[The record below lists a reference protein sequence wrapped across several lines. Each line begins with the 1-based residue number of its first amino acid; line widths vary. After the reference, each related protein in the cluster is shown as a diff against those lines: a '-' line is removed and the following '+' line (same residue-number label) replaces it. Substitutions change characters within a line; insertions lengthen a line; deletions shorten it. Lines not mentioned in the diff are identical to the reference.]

1 MPSCSSHHLTWVSLT
16 LGVGYLFTAGPAKH
30 SQCLDEGY
38 LLTAAIPDIQ
48 RGIAPLGPPVPAR
61 PQLLGLLLPA
71 AGPGLRL
78 GVAPQGH
85 CPWPRARGGF
95 WLSLISDAGCL
106 LRAITGLGRSS
117 SLLWACPKLS
127 SPISLRLM
135 RI

>member
-71 AGPGLRL
+71 TSPGLRL

-85 CPWPRARGGF
+85 RPDLRHGVAPSSRSCAVAAWHSGQ
-95 WLSLISDAGCL
+95 LSLTSHVGPPALSLEKIFFL
-106 LRAITGLGRSS
+106 LGANSY
-117 SLLWACPKLS
+117 
-127 SPISLRLM
+127 
-135 RI
+135 